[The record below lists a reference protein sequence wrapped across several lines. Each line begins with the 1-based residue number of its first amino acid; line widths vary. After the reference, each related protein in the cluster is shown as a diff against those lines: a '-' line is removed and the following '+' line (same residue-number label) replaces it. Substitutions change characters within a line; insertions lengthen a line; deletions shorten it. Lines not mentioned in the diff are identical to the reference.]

1 MNVALITV
9 EMPAVIVS
17 LAVLTVNFPHS
28 FLVFFALKMLLE
40 GQEATGEVSLAMTTV
55 EMLVIIVS
63 LAVLTVNSLH
73 RIIVFLACFV

>member
-1 MNVALITV
+1 M
-9 EMPAVIVS
+9 EMLMPDIIVS

-28 FLVFFALKMLLE
+28 FLVFFTLKMLLQ
-40 GQEATGEVSLAMTTV
+40 GQGAGAANLAMTTV

-73 RIIVFLACFV
+73 SFIVFFAPKVLLP